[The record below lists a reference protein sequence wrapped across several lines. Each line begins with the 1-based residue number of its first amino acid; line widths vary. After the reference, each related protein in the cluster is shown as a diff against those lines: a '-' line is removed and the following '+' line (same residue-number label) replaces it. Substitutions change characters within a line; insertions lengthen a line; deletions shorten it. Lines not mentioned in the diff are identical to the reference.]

1 MSFTKNVVL
10 NLYSLIK
17 LFFQKI
23 SDVFWHRK
31 LTLKYSGFLKEEQ
44 FHSWILL
51 CYDNLYLSI
60 FCHQC
65 LELKRQLRICPDLAL
80 FYQLAKLQF
89 FFSVKPWLGAIDHHQ
104 LSSKRRTNNLGN
116 KVEMDIY
123 SQTSLQLR
131 IASQF
136 LAIFSCFAEIMLW
149 VLNLLSEIWFN
160 FLCFLTTSMYNYWN
174 WHMKINPTVHWFN
187 ENYNFFFLEN

>member
-1 MSFTKNVVL
+1 M
-10 NLYSLIK
+10 
-17 LFFQKI
+17 
-23 SDVFWHRK
+23 
-31 LTLKYSGFLKEEQ
+31 
-44 FHSWILL
+44 
-51 CYDNLYLSI
+51 
-60 FCHQC
+60 
-65 LELKRQLRICPDLAL
+65 KRQLRICPDLAL

-104 LSSKRRTNNLGN
+104 LSSKRRTNNLGK

-123 SQTSLQLR
+123 SQTSFQLR

-174 WHMKINPTVHWFN
+174 WHMKINSTVHWFN
-187 ENYNFFFLEN
+187 ENFNFFFLRIKMGKIDFRSWQDSNLQSSDPKSDALSIRPHDPYILLQFIS